1 MIAHETDMKI
11 PIFNSIQSELNKISY
26 ESKNIDVKKLNQ
38 LNFKKVNKKKF
49 PLTNILKILPNKN
62 SLFETVL
69 VSANDE
75 LVNLFLNKKIKFIS
89 ISKILLNLVK
99 DKNFN
104 KYKRI
109 KARNVNDIKQLNK
122 YVRLKIKSKSI

>member
-1 MIAHETDMKI
+1 MPK
-11 PIFNSIQSELNKISY
+11 
-26 ESKNIDVKKLNQ
+26 
-38 LNFKKVNKKKF
+38 
-49 PLTNILKILPNKN
+49 KN

-75 LVNLFLNKKIKFIS
+75 LVNLFLNKKIKFTS
-89 ISKILLNLVK
+89 ISKILLSVIN

-109 KARNVNDIKQLNK
+109 QPRNINDIRHLNE

>member
-1 MIAHETDMKI
+1 M
-11 PIFNSIQSELNKISY
+11 PQN
-26 ESKNIDVKKLNQ
+26 
-38 LNFKKVNKKKF
+38 
-49 PLTNILKILPNKN
+49 N

-75 LVNLFLNKKIKFIS
+75 LVNLFLNKKIKFTS
-89 ISKILLNLVK
+89 ISKMLLSVIN

-109 KARNVNDIKQLNK
+109 QPRNINDIKHLNE

>member
-1 MIAHETDMKI
+1 M
-11 PIFNSIQSELNKISY
+11 S
-26 ESKNIDVKKLNQ
+26 
-38 LNFKKVNKKKF
+38 
-49 PLTNILKILPNKN
+49 ILKILPKKN

-75 LVNLFLNKKIKFIS
+75 LVNLFLNKKIKFTS
-89 ISKILLNLVK
+89 IAKTLLNIIK

-109 KARNVNDIKQLNK
+109 QAININDIKQLNE